1 MLFEEDSARDSL
13 FGIRDLNI
21 FSIREGSPD
30 RSDHHAGQRVVQA
43 FVLAAPQPPLK
54 LRAVIFKPLRGAIVT
69 RVGAGGGDG
78 RLRGADDGLEGHV
91 KELGGGLLNVAR
103 LAEVDV
109 HPGDAVRL
117 LPRRVDL
124 TGGCGG

>member
-43 FVLAAPQPPLK
+43 FVLAAPQPPLQ
-54 LRAVIFKPLRGAIVT
+54 LRAVIFEPLRGAIVT

-91 KELGGGLLNVAR
+91 KELGGGPAQCRQAR
-103 LAEVDV
+103 
-109 HPGDAVRL
+109 RS
-117 LPRRVDL
+117 
-124 TGGCGG
+124 